1 MVIEADSR
9 GFISCIKARVTR
21 GKGKGGGGGNSQGL
35 TGEGRD

>member
-21 GKGKGGGGGNSQGL
+21 GKGRGGGGNSQGL

>member
-21 GKGKGGGGGNSQGL
+21 GKGRGGV
-35 TGEGRD
+35 TAKD